1 MNRPTYAELE
11 NELQALLDF
20 PYRVAAVRLLKTE
33 EEYQQLA
40 IPEPKSALNYCQMV
54 KAALTGHSF
63 KASQAEHFRCLAGP
77 STIGILP
84 YPAESESGENLCDIG
99 MYRDLVVAHDIAQKM
114 AHCPH
119 WAYGVAVQPLS
130 ACSEPP
136 QVVIIVTNPFNAM
149 RIVQGYSFE
158 YGTNTSFQ
166 MTGNQ
171 AFCSECTAY
180 PLQHGRI
187 NISLLCSGT
196 RNRVKWNENEL
207 AVGIP
212 FIQLETVIR
221 GIRSTVNP
229 MELDDKKAQIQQ
241 KLQQLG
247 EDTQW
252 IRFGWN
258 YWSGLKERQDQTYAG
273 LLDKDKE

>member
-1 MNRPTYAELE
+1 MSTFNYSALE
-11 NELQALLDF
+11 NELKALLEF
-20 PYRVAAVRLLKTE
+20 PYRVAAVRLIKTE
-33 EEYQQLA
+33 AEYQQLD
-40 IPEPKSALNYCQMV
+40 IPEPKAPLNYCQMV
-54 KAALTGHSF
+54 KAALSGHSF
-63 KASQAEHFRCLAGP
+63 KACQAEQFRCLAGP

-84 YPAESESGENLCDIG
+84 YPTESESGENLCDME
-99 MYRDLVVAHDIAQKM
+99 MYRDLVVAHNIAQNM

-130 ACSEPP
+130 ECQEPP
-136 QVVIIVTNPFNAM
+136 QVVILVTNPFNAM
-149 RIVQGYSFE
+149 RVIQGYSYE

-180 PLQHGRI
+180 ILKHGRI
-187 NISLLCSGT
+187 NISMLCSGT
-196 RNRVKWNENEL
+196 RNRVKWNENEM
-207 AVGIP
+207 AIGIP
-212 FIQLETVIR
+212 FVQLETLLR
-221 GIRSTVNP
+221 GIRATVNP
-229 MELDDKKAQIQQ
+229 MEVDDKKQLIQQ

-258 YWSGLKERQDQTYAG
+258 YWSGLQERQEKTYAG
-273 LLDKDKE
+273 LVDKNKK